1 MPHQDR
7 KAPGRAKRR
16 LLIVLVGP
24 TSSGK
29 SELAFKSAEILN
41 GEIVNCDSVQ
51 MYRLIEIGSAKPA
64 PQQRRQIPHHL
75 YDLVDPDQYFSAGRY
90 MEEARKVCREIA
102 DRARIPFVVG
112 GTGLY
117 LRALLEG
124 MFKGPG
130 RSQDIRERLEKI
142 GRRKGFDFLYR
153 FLLKKDPQAAG
164 RIQPGDRVRI
174 IRSLEVY
181 LLTGRPISQLQ
192 QQREPLANFS
202 ILKIGLDLPRPD
214 LYDRI
219 DRRVSEMFSRGLLK
233 EVQELLDKDYSPDCK
248 GFEALGYRHAFAAL
262 RGELSQEEAI
272 KRTQIDTRR
281 YAKRQLTW
289 FRREEGVH
297 WIPGPGEDFSALQ
310 QLLKLVGERRLG
322 DSDL

>member
-1 MPHQDR
+1 MGLAR
-7 KAPGRAKRR
+7 RR
-16 LLIVLVGP
+16 LLVAIVGP

-29 SELAFKSAEILN
+29 SELAFRSAQVLN

-51 MYRLIEIGSAKPA
+51 MYRSIEIGSAKPA
-64 PQQRRQIPHHL
+64 PEQREQVPHHL
-75 YDLVDPDQYFSAGRY
+75 YDLLDPDQYFSAGRY
-90 MEEARKVCREIA
+90 MVEARRVCREIA
-102 DRARIPFVVG
+102 GRAGIPLVVG

-130 RSQDIRERLEKI
+130 RSQDIRERLHKI
-142 GRRKGFDFLYR
+142 GRRKGLDFLYR

-164 RIQPGDRVRI
+164 RIQPADRVRI

-181 LLTGRPISQLQ
+181 LLTGSPISQLQ
-192 QQREPLANFS
+192 QQREPLENFS

-219 DRRVSEMFSRGLLK
+219 DRRVSEMFGRGLVQ
-233 EVQELLDKDYSPDCK
+233 EVQELLDRDYSPDCQ
-248 GFEALGYRHAFAAL
+248 GFKALGYRHAVAAL

-272 KRTQIDTRR
+272 TRTQVDTRR

-289 FRREEGVH
+289 FRREEEVH
-297 WIPGPGEDFSALQ
+297 WIPGPGEDPSTLQ
-310 QLLKLVGERRLG
+310 QLLKLVEDRR
-322 DSDL
+322 

>member
-1 MPHQDR
+1 MGLAR
-7 KAPGRAKRR
+7 RR
-16 LLIVLVGP
+16 LLVAIVGP

-29 SELAFKSAEILN
+29 SELAFRSAQVLN

-64 PQQRRQIPHHL
+64 PEQREQVPHHL
-75 YDLVDPDQYFSAGRY
+75 YDLLDPDQYFSAGRY
-90 MEEARKVCREIA
+90 MLEARRVCREIA
-102 DRARIPFVVG
+102 GRAGIPLVVG

-130 RSQDIRERLEKI
+130 RSQDIRERLQKI
-142 GRRKGFDFLYR
+142 GRRKGLDFLYR

-181 LLTGRPISQLQ
+181 LLTGSPISQLQ
-192 QQREPLANFS
+192 QQQEPLENFS

-219 DRRVSEMFSRGLLK
+219 DRRVSEMFRRGLLK
-233 EVQELLDKDYSPDCK
+233 EVQEILDQDYSPDCK
-248 GFEALGYRHAFAAL
+248 GFEALGYRHALAAL
-262 RGELSQEEAI
+262 KGELSQEEAI
-272 KRTQIDTRR
+272 TRTQIDTRR

-289 FRREEGVH
+289 SRREEGVH
-297 WIPGPGEDFSALQ
+297 WIPGPGGHPSTLQ
-310 QLLKLVGERRLG
+310 QLLKLVEERR
-322 DSDL
+322 